1 MEKTIKFRAVIE
13 VLGQPKEHVE
23 EALKGYLANLK
34 ENEDYE
40 LLSEDFAEIKQQED
54 LWATFAEVEI
64 ATEKLGN
71 IVNFCFDYMPSL
83 LEVLEPSQIIY
94 TNEELSPLLNDLM
107 AKLHSVDMV
116 AKQFR
121 LENQHLLNDAKN
133 LLKNYITVLLRQKN
147 LTAKELSGLTG
158 VVQERLEDFLDELID
173 EGKVDLKE
181 GIYFLTTKNE

>member
-1 MEKTIKFRAVIE
+1 MENKIKFRAVIE

-23 EALKGYLANLK
+23 SALKEYIQNLK
-34 ENEDYE
+34 ENKDYE
-40 LLSEDFAEIKQQED
+40 LSSEEYADIKKQDD

-64 ATEKLGN
+64 STEKLGN

-83 LEVLEPSQIIY
+83 LEIIEPKQIIY

-133 LLKNYITVLLRQKN
+133 LLKNYITILLQQKN
-147 LTAKELSGLTG
+147 LTSQALSQLTG
-158 VVQERLEDFLDELID
+158 VIQERLEDFLDELID

>member
-1 MEKTIKFRAVIE
+1 MIKFRTVIE

-23 EALKGYLANLK
+23 EAIKGYMQKLK
-34 ENEDYE
+34 EDKEYTVLNEEY
-40 LLSEDFAEIKQQED
+40 AEAEQKED
-54 LWATFAEVEI
+54 LWATFVEAEI
-64 ATEKLGN
+64 DTKKLGN
-71 IVNFCFDYMPSL
+71 IVDFCFDYMPSMIDI
-83 LEVLEPSQIIY
+83 LEPSEVVF

-133 LLKNYITVLLRQKN
+133 LLKNYITILLQQRN
-147 LTAKELSGLTG
+147 LTAESLSKLTG
-158 VVQERLEDFLDELID
+158 VVQEKLEDFLDELID

-181 GIYFLTTKNE
+181 GIYFLTK